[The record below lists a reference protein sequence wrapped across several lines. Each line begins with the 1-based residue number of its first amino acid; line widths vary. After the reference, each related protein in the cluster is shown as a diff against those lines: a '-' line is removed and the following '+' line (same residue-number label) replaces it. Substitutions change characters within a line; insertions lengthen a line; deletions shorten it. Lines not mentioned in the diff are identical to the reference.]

1 MEQQRGQR
9 PGARAVHLY
18 RCAFCSC
25 RFVIKN
31 ETPNRLI
38 KPTSRVKCIPKSDIC
53 MKDKFCKSSE
63 RFEKS
68 TAERWQSWWCRRS
81 WSIRQLRDGSLSNKD
96 GRWFWSKHHRD
107 AVRYPRPPDSHTTIN
122 QCKSLNIISASTPS
136 SAFVLI
142 VCWPAKV
149 PWLNLFL
156 TSFFHGNIF

>member
-1 MEQQRGQR
+1 
-9 PGARAVHLY
+9 
-18 RCAFCSC
+18 
-25 RFVIKN
+25 
-31 ETPNRLI
+31 
-38 KPTSRVKCIPKSDIC
+38 
-53 MKDKFCKSSE
+53 
-63 RFEKS
+63 
-68 TAERWQSWWCRRS
+68 
-81 WSIRQLRDGSLSNKD
+81 LSNKD